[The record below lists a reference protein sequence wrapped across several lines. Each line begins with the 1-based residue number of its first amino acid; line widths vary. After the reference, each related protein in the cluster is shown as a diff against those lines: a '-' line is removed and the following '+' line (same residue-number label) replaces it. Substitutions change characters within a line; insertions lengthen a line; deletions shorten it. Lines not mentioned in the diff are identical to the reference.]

1 MKQNNSGRIQ
11 RNMGFGNTSRSV
23 VCRVWCVVVKA
34 VESWGTGYVLGQCG
48 NEFCVST
55 NSGGVSGGAV
65 QDSLLHECTR
75 VDSFHFIG
83 VLLLFVIG

>member
-1 MKQNNSGRIQ
+1 M
-11 RNMGFGNTSRSV
+11 
-23 VCRVWCVVVKA
+23 WCVECGVWWLKQWNLGAPAMFWVS
-34 VESWGTGYVLGQCG
+34 VEM
-48 NEFCVST
+48 
-55 NSGGVSGGAV
+55 NSALVQTQEGSRGGAV